1 MLIVDLNAL
10 QTVDLLD
17 FADQVV
23 LHIAQT
29 LDGQDIL
36 GIQNTFAGDDVALL
50 HTIAG
55 HDTCMLGEGDGVA
68 LHHLGTVLVLAGDLD
83 DDVLLGVIL
92 RDNTGDLAHNGH
104 ALGTAALEQLLN
116 TGKTLGNILS
126 RCNTAGME
134 GTHGQ
139 LGAGLADGLC
149 CDDTDGLAQ
158 LDGLTVCH
166 IAAVAVCAD
175 THLGAAGQQA
185 ADLQLGDACSLDV
198 VGIVQV
204 DHLALRYD
212 DLAGDGV
219 DHIAHG
225 VTTDDTLTEALDLLL
240 ALVDLRDPQAVGG
253 AAVDLTD
260 DDLLR
265 NIDHAAGQVAGVSGT
280 QSGIGQTLT
289 SATGRNEIFQNVQT
303 FAVVCTNGHLDGLTC
318 GVGQQAAHAGQLLDL
333 VHRTTRTGISHH
345 KDLVVLGQ
353 VGCQSLGDL
362 IGGCLPDVNGLG
374 VTFVLRDQ
382 AAVEQLVDLRDLLIC
397 VSDQLVLLRRNDSV
411 THSNRDCR
419 QGGVLIALSLDGVQ
433 HLCAGTGAIAGHA
446 AGNDVGQGLFG
457 HAEADLILQPVLRV
471 GAVDITQVLRNGVI
485 EDDPADGGIHQTG
498 ALHTINDHGA
508 ADLDGSVQGHNVLC
522 IGHQGLVLI
531 TEDLAC
537 TLFVL
542 TNSGQVVAAQDHI
555 LSRNGNRCAVRGL
568 QQVAG
573 SQHQH
578 LGLAAGILA
587 QGQVNCHL
595 VTVEV
600 GVECGT
606 CQGVQLDGTA
616 FDQHGV
622 EGLNAQTVQGR
633 CTVQQDRVALD
644 HGLQAVPDLG
654 LCTLDHLTG
663 RLDVVGN
670 TLLDQILHHE
680 GLEQLQSHLLG
691 QTALIH
697 LQLRADDDNRTAGVV
712 NTLAQQVLAEAAL
725 LALQQIGQAL
735 QGTVVGAGDR
745 AAAAAVVDQAVNC
758 FLQHPL
764 LVAHDDVGST
774 QLQQAAQTV
783 IAVDHAAVQVVQ
795 VGGGKTAAVQL
806 DHGAQIGGQHG
817 QHVHDH
823 PLRAVAG
830 NAECLNDLQTLQD
843 ADLLLAG
850 RLFHLSGQLSAQ
862 LIQIDLLQQLLD
874 GLSTHGCL
882 KLIAV
887 ALTHLTVFLLGQ
899 QLLLFQRGQTGIGN
913 DIACKVQDL
922 LQQAGA
928 DVQHQANAAGDALEV
943 PDVADGRGQLN
954 VAHALTTNLCLGD
967 LDTAAIADLALV
979 ADALVLAA
987 VALPVLGRSKNALA
1001 VQAVALRLQGAV
1013 VDGLRLLDLAVAPVA
1028 DLLRRSQADFNGIEN
1043 VVFHETNPFLISS

>member
-17 FADQVV
+17 LVDQIV
-23 LHIAQT
+23 LHVLQT
-29 LDGQDIL
+29 LDGQNIL
-36 GIQNTFAGDDVALL
+36 RVQHALTGDDVALL
-50 HTIAG
+50 HTVAG
-55 HDTCMLGEGDGVA
+55 HHAGMLGERDGVA
-68 LHHLGTVLVLAGDLD
+68 LDFLCTVLVLAGDLD
-83 DDVLLGVIL
+83 DHILFGVVL
-92 RDNTGDLAHNGH
+92 RDHTGDLAHDGH

-126 RCNTAGME
+126 RCDTAGME

-139 LGAGLADGLC
+139 LGTGLADGLC
-149 CDDTDGLAQ
+149 RDDTDGLAQ

-204 DHLALRYD
+204 DHLALGHD

-225 VTTDDTLTEALDLLL
+225 VTADDTLTEALDLLL
-240 ALVDLRDPQAVGG
+240 ALVDLRDPQAIGG
-253 AAVDLTD
+253 AAVDLAD
-260 DDLLR
+260 DDVLR
-265 NIDHAAGQVAGVSGT
+265 NVDHAAGQVAGVGST

-289 SATGRNEIFQNVQT
+289 STTGRNEIFQNVQT
-303 FAVVCTNGHLDGLTC
+303 FAVVCTNGHLDGVTG
-318 GVGQQAAHAGQLLDL
+318 GVCQQAAHTGQLLDL
-333 VHRTTRTGISHH
+333 VHRTTSTGVCHH
-345 KDLVVLGQ
+345 IDLVVLGQ
-353 VGCQSLGDL
+353 VVCQSLGDL
-362 IGGCLPDVNGLG
+362 IGGSLPDGDGL
-374 VTFVLRDQ
+374 VVALVIRDQ
-382 AAVEQLVDLRDLLIC
+382 TTVEQLADLGDLLIGLG
-397 VSDQLVLLRRNDSV
+397 DQFLLLGRDHSVAHSHGDSG
-411 THSNRDCR
+411 
-419 QGGVLIALSLDGVQ
+419 QGGVLVALCLDGIQ
-433 HLCAGTGAIAGHA
+433 HLSTLAGAVAGHA
-446 AGNDVGQGLFG
+446 AGDDLGQGLFG
-457 HAEADLILQPVLRV
+457 HAEADLVLQPVL
-471 GAVDITQVLRNGVI
+471 GIGTIHIAQILGNGIV
-485 EDDPADGGIHQTG
+485 EDDAASGGIHQTG
-498 ALHTINDHGA
+498 ALHAVNGHGA
-508 ADLDGSVQGHNVLC
+508 AHLDGCVQGDDVLC
-522 IGHQGLVLI
+522 VSHQSLI
-531 TEDLAC
+531 LIAEHLAC
-537 TLFVL
+537 ALIVL
-542 TNSGQVVAAQDHI
+542 TNSGQGVAAQDHI
-555 LSRNGNRCAVRGL
+555 LRRHGNRCAVRGL

-578 LGLAAGILA
+578 LGLTAGILA
-587 QGQVNCHL
+587 QGQMDCHL
-595 VTVEV
+595 VAVEV

-606 CQGVQLDGTA
+606 SQRVQLDGTA
-616 FDQHGV
+616 FHQHGV

-697 LQLRADDDNRTAGVV
+697 LQLRADDDNGTAGVV
-712 NTLAQQVLAEAAL
+712 NTLAQQVLTEAAL
-725 LALQQIGQAL
+725 LALQQVGQAL
-735 QGTVVGAGDR
+735 QSTVVGAGDGT
-745 AAAAAVVDQAVNC
+745 AAAAVVDQAVHC
-758 FLQHPL
+758 FLQHAL

-774 QLQQAAQTV
+774 QLQQTAQTV
-783 IAVDHAAVQVVQ
+783 VAVDDAAVQIVQ
-795 VGGGKTAAVQL
+795 VGGGEAAAVQL
-806 DHGAQIGGQHG
+806 NHGAQVGRQHG

-823 PLRAVAG
+823 PLGAVAG

-850 RLFHLSGQLSAQ
+850 GLFHLSGQLSAQ

-1001 VQAVALRLQGAV
+1001 VQAVTLRLQGAV
-1013 VDGLRLLDLAVAPVA
+1013 VDGFGLFDLAVAPSA
-1028 DLLRRSQADFNGIEN
+1028 DLLRGGKADFNGIEN